1 MVGIRTEA
9 IRKFSGRH
17 SSSHRRAL
25 TELRRA
31 ASSGGRSYIFPTSL
45 EYAAGAPALVN
56 GPGAIV
62 ILHRLAATRHTAHR
76 SDVDWATGPSRP
88 VGIAHRDARPALSDP
103 GMRPRRPSIR
113 RVGEGV
119 GDLAEHFPSIGD
131 HPTCPHRSPAH
142 LSRTTHR
149 FQARDSHAV
158 TRRPATGDAFPHAR
172 VTRGTFSGTARAMP
186 RARTVARQRRG
197 RCLADTDLMTRSPLS
212 EASIGVAAS
221 PSATS
226 IRAPT
231 SGLSRSSGESRA
243 TVRTTLPL
251 PRRIDVGSGSSGPRC
266 KKHKFT
272 PRA

>member
-158 TRRPATGDAFPHAR
+158 TRRPATGTHSRTHVSYKEPSAGRR
-172 VTRGTFSGTARAMP
+172 V
-186 RARTVARQRRG
+186 
-197 RCLADTDLMTRSPLS
+197 RCLAHGRWRVSGAD
-212 EASIGVAAS
+212 AAW
-221 PSATS
+221 
-226 IRAPT
+226 PT
-231 SGLSRSSGESRA
+231 P
-243 TVRTTLPL
+243 T
-251 PRRIDVGSGSSGPRC
+251 
-266 KKHKFT
+266 
-272 PRA
+272 